1 MLKISDKD
9 WEILA
14 DKENFQI
21 RLKEVSIKDIVIKRL
36 IKLKAILIHTMHI
49 TAQVIINNQINQ
61 RSINI
66 KM

>member
-1 MLKISDKD
+1 V
-9 WEILA
+9 

-49 TAQVIINNQINQ
+49 MAQVIINNQINQ